1 MRLSAWRAAAPAP
14 EAVAAKVSAALDAV
28 VDSLAAETDPHVWI
42 AWGEDPSS
50 RYTALVPTDA
60 GLVVIH
66 VRVNVPGEGP
76 RASAKLTRW
85 SKLQVGEL
93 AIEVHGGH
101 RHVSFQ
107 ADAQILNGG
116 DGVADDI
123 VRFAL
128 LLFAGI
134 DGRPRP
140 SLEEPGAGT

>member
-1 MRLSAWRAAAPAP
+1 MRLSVWRAAAPAQ
-14 EAVAAKVSAALDAV
+14 EAIAAKVSTVLDAV
-28 VDSLAAETDPHVWI
+28 IDSFAAGTDPHVWI

-50 RYTALVPTDA
+50 RYTVLIPTDA
-60 GLVVIH
+60 GLVTVH

-107 ADAQILNGG
+107 ADTQILNGV

-123 VRFAL
+123 ARFAL